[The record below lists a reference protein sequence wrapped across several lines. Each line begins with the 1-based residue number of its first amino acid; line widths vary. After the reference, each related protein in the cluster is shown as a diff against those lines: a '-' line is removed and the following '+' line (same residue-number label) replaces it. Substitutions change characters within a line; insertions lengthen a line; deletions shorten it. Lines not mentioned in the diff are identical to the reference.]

1 MKYLTILIL
10 LISNIVYSQN
20 TKDTLSCLDSV
31 SFYSRYQ
38 YGLNALDAY
47 QYSIECGI
55 SIPSTDIGIVIGK
68 ITDTTNFCL
77 IRFNMMSGNYGR
89 MHNEFSF
96 GLGKTN
102 NVITKNI
109 IDMNSSLMYN
119 WGRIQTGVVGGYYT
133 LFGKNST
140 LTTTYIQFFAR
151 LGFYNT
157 NITTNRLY
165 VLRKNQS

>member
-1 MKYLTILIL
+1 
-10 LISNIVYSQN
+10 
-20 TKDTLSCLDSV
+20 
-31 SFYSRYQ
+31 
-38 YGLNALDAY
+38 
-47 QYSIECGI
+47 
-55 SIPSTDIGIVIGK
+55 
-68 ITDTTNFCL
+68 
-77 IRFNMMSGNYGR
+77 MSGNYGR